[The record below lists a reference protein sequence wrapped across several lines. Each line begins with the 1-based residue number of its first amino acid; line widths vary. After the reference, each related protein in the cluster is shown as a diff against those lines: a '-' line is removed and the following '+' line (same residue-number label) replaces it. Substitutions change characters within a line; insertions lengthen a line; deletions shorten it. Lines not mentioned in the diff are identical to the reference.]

1 MKQISS
7 FWRVRELGYDNKGVI
22 ELRIDSDLYIRLGF
36 HVNNLHIEMVYAM
49 GLPEWASVT

>member
-1 MKQISS
+1 MKQVSS

-22 ELRIDSDLYIRLGF
+22 ELRNDSDLYIRLGF
-36 HVNNLHIEMVYAM
+36 HVNSEMMYAM